1 MMTMVAPTGKF
12 GCLLSSTSATLLPII
27 VNGGFILGVVVL
39 VMLVMVDLV
48 LVVMCLVVMLAL
60 SLVFC

>member
-1 MMTMVAPTGKF
+1 MMTIVAPTGKF

-39 VMLVMVDLV
+39 VILVMVV
-48 LVVMCLVVMLAL
+48 MVVMVVMW
-60 SLVFC
+60 

>member
-27 VNGGFILGVVVL
+27 VNGGFILRVVAL
-39 VMLVMVDLV
+39 VMLVMVDV
-48 LVVMCLVVMLAL
+48 GCDVIGGDVGIVIGL
-60 SLVFC
+60 S